1 MDGADAGVAFE
12 AAFDLYDVLPIALVA
27 VGAALAAAIA
37 RAGLRRRRPRAGAT
51 LVDAD
56 GAAWAGADGALGGD
70 LRAEVVDAAAGEPG
84 AVVGE
89 AGVNGAPS
97 TAGGAGSV
105 WRSMRALGNGRFAL
119 LWVGQTISRIGD
131 FVYEIVLAWW
141 ILEITGSGAVMGS
154 VLIVTF
160 LPVAIFTLV
169 GGAVVDRVPRVPV
182 MFISDLVRAVAV
194 LGVAAW
200 AYAGHLT
207 LWPVYA
213 LGILFGVG
221 NAFFNPAYFAL
232 VPELVDEADLP
243 SANALTSMSFQ
254 LGRVV
259 GPAIGGLIVA
269 AGGTQLGLLLNGLSF
284 VVAAALLG
292 PLLGLRRGGQRAR
305 GAAAADVAP
314 AGPGAPDVGSAPVDA
329 VRAGIE
335 VAGATDA
342 APAAPAGWLADIRA
356 GFAVVAASPIVRTGI
371 AVNALAAACLVGPF
385 LVAMPFLIEERF
397 DADPRVLG
405 FLLAVFPVGFLL
417 GSLWGGRHDK
427 LPHRGRIMYGGIGL
441 AAVMLAIY
449 GLPVPL
455 YVLAAAALVNG
466 FSLELTG
473 LAWVGLLQDHIPGDK
488 LGRVASLDQL
498 AGFIT
503 TPIAFAIAGW
513 TTDAFGAAPT
523 FLAGGLLAAA
533 LAAAALAVPAV
544 WRA

>member
-1 MDGADAGVAFE
+1 MDGADAGVVFE
-12 AAFDLYDVLPIALVA
+12 AAFELLDILPIALVLAA
-27 VGAALAAAIA
+27 VALAVAVARTGWRRGGRPSGGAA
-37 RAGLRRRRPRAGAT
+37 

-70 LRAEVVDAAAGEPG
+70 LRAAVTVGGAGVDTAGERDG
-84 AVVGE
+84 ADGVG
-89 AGVNGAPS
+89 GTV
-97 TAGGAGSV
+97 AGGAGGV
-105 WRSMRALGNGRFAL
+105 WRSMRALRNRRFAL

-141 ILEITGSGAVMGS
+141 ILEVTGSGAVMGS

-160 LPVAIFTLV
+160 VPVALFTLV

-182 MFISDLVRAVAV
+182 MFVSDVVRAVAV

-200 AYAGHLT
+200 AYADQLT

-213 LGILFGVG
+213 LGVLFGVG

-284 VVAAALLG
+284 VLAAALLA
-292 PLLGLRRGGQRAR
+292 PLLAIRR
-305 GAAAADVAP
+305 AP
-314 AGPGAPDVGSAPVDA
+314 A
-329 VRAGIE
+329 RAMAE
-335 VAGATDA
+335 AGAEGAIVGDGA
-342 APAAPAGWLADIRA
+342 GGPPRGWLDDIRE
-356 GFAVVAASPIVRTGI
+356 GFAVVTGSPIVRTGI
-371 AVNALAAACLVGPF
+371 LVNALAAACLVGPF
-385 LVAMPFLIEERF
+385 LVAMPFLIEARF

-427 LPHRGRIMYGGIGL
+427 LPHRGRIMYGGIL
-441 AAVMLAIY
+441 AAAVMLAVY

-473 LAWVGLLQDHIPGDK
+473 LAWVGLLQDHVPGDK

-498 AGFIT
+498 AGFVT
-503 TPIAFAIAGW
+503 TPIAFAVAGW

-523 FLAGGLLAAA
+523 FLVGGLLAAA

>member
-1 MDGADAGVAFE
+1 MDGADAGVVFE
-12 AAFDLYDVLPIALVA
+12 AAFELLDILPIALVLAA
-27 VGAALAAAIA
+27 VALALAVARTGWRRGGRPSGGAALI
-37 RAGLRRRRPRAGAT
+37 
-51 LVDAD
+51 DAD

-70 LRAEVVDAAAGEPG
+70 LRAAVAVGGAGGGAAGEG
-84 AVVGE
+84 DVADGVGGGV
-89 AGVNGAPS
+89 AG
-97 TAGGAGSV
+97 GGAGGV
-105 WRSMRALGNGRFAL
+105 WRSMRALRNRRFAL

-141 ILEITGSGAVMGS
+141 ILEVTGSGAVMGS

-160 LPVAIFTLV
+160 VPVALFTLV

-182 MFISDLVRAVAV
+182 MFVSDVVRAVAV

-200 AYAGHLT
+200 AYADQLT

-284 VVAAALLG
+284 VLAAALLA
-292 PLLGLRRGGQRAR
+292 PLLAIRRAPA
-305 GAAAADVAP
+305 GAAAAGSEVAVGDAAAEPGAAAVAP
-314 AGPGAPDVGSAPVDA
+314 
-329 VRAGIE
+329 R
-335 VAGATDA
+335 
-342 APAAPAGWLADIRA
+342 GWLADIRE
-356 GFAVVAASPIVRTGI
+356 GFAVVTGSPIVRTGI
-371 AVNALAAACLVGPF
+371 VVNALAAACLVGPF

-427 LPHRGRIMYGGIGL
+427 LPHRGRIMYGGIL
-441 AAVMLAIY
+441 AAAVMLAVY

-473 LAWVGLLQDHIPGDK
+473 LAWVGLLQDHVPGDK

-498 AGFIT
+498 SGFVT
-503 TPIAFAIAGW
+503 TPIAFAVAGW

-523 FLAGGLLAAA
+523 FLVGGLLAAA
-533 LAAAALAVPAV
+533 LSAAALAVPAV